1 VENRPYVHTY
11 ERSCRSYESALL
23 CGIEISW
30 NTKRHENPPD
40 LDSNIHS
47 HHHLQQTSTA
57 SINQQPKAIILP
69 NNQSTIHQNSSHLP
83 DPGTTSVHRSS
94 ASFKNCCLE
103 SFPEQDCTIAK
114 HKMPSLSSSPLH
126 SQQTSTIS
134 PLKRKQM
141 SVTQTYYL
149 AHTARGK
156 LSSEASRADHNLRLL
171 VGHANLLDSLMLEL
185 AEAEQEQESWFNQSV
200 KKATKT
206 EEPRHIQW
214 ADTIVE
220 DPEEDWQAEDADSS
234 DSESDYD
241 SDEDVEMEAGIVS
254 LQRVSSNI
262 TTKYEEVEEEYE
274 DDGEED
280 FEGLQLH
287 LTQSHSPTSPPE
299 LDHDSSDDSSE
310 DESMPPSP
318 PSDILPT
325 FSEKQRQQIATTGY
339 YSKSKSPS
347 IPPSEQEAFFEEGF
361 YLPSRTAPGLI
372 SAISVY

>member
-1 VENRPYVHTY
+1 
-11 ERSCRSYESALL
+11 
-23 CGIEISW
+23 
-30 NTKRHENPPD
+30 
-40 LDSNIHS
+40 
-47 HHHLQQTSTA
+47 
-57 SINQQPKAIILP
+57 
-69 NNQSTIHQNSSHLP
+69 
-83 DPGTTSVHRSS
+83 
-94 ASFKNCCLE
+94 
-103 SFPEQDCTIAK
+103 
-114 HKMPSLSSSPLH
+114 
-126 SQQTSTIS
+126 
-134 PLKRKQM
+134 M

-156 LSSEASRADHNLRLL
+156 LSSEASRSDHNLRLL

-206 EEPRHIQW
+206 EENKHIQW

-241 SDEDVEMEAGIVS
+241 SDEEMEIETGFAA
-254 LQRVSSNI
+254 LQRVPSRNVAASY
-262 TTKYEEVEEEYE
+262 TEVEEEYE

-280 FEGLQLH
+280 FEGLALH
-287 LTQSHSPTSPPE
+287 LTHSHSNSPPE
-299 LDHDSSDDSSE
+299 LDHDSDDSSE

-318 PSDILPT
+318 PSDTLPS

-339 YSKSKSPS
+339 YSKSQAAS
-347 IPPSEQEAFFEEGF
+347 IPASSEQTFFDEGF
-361 YLPSRTAPGLI
+361 YLPQRTTPSLI